1 MLLIQSGKQINDI
14 KVNEIENKITDH
26 THDKYIS
33 TPEFNKL
40 TAKNFA
46 ARLTQA
52 NLVTKA
58 DFDNKLT
65 SLNRKITSNKTKHL
79 IIENELKKLK
89 KN

>member
-52 NLVTKA
+52 NLVTKT

-79 IIENELKKLK
+79 IIENELKKIK